1 MTHHGITFIGGG
13 NMATSLVGGLI
24 ADHYPAERITVT
36 DPAADRREWLSQRF
50 GIRTAGDNRAAIE
63 SADVVVLA
71 VKPQVMHEVI
81 AELAATLEQRRPL
94 VVSIAAGVRESDI
107 SRWLGYRG
115 PVVRCMPNTPALL
128 QSGVSVLYPNAQVEP
143 AQRDIA
149 ESILRAVGTVIW
161 IDDEAL
167 MNTVTAISGSGPA
180 YFFRFMEA
188 MEDAAVVRGLE
199 REKARLL
206 VIETA
211 LGAARMALESDD
223 DPGQLRANVTSKGGT
238 TAAALEAFEQ
248 GELGA
253 LVDRAVGA
261 AHDRSVELGE
271 QLGADE

>member
-13 NMATSLVGGLI
+13 NMASSLVGGLV
-24 ADHYPAERITVT
+24 ADRYPAERITVT
-36 DPAADRREWLSQRF
+36 DPGASKRERLSQQF
-50 GIRTAGDNRAAIE
+50 GVRTTDDNRAAVE
-63 SADVVVLA
+63 RADVVVLA
-71 VKPQVMHEVI
+71 VKPQVIREVI
-81 AELAATLEQRRPL
+81 EGIAETLAQRRPL

-107 SRWLGYRG
+107 SRWLGYAG

-128 QSGVSVLYPNAQVEP
+128 QSGVSVLYPNARVDA

-161 IDDEAL
+161 IDDETL
-167 MNTVTAISGSGPA
+167 MNIVTAISGSGPA

-188 MEDAAVVRGLE
+188 MEAAAVARGLE
-199 REKARLL
+199 RDKARLL

-211 LGAARMALESDD
+211 LGAARMALESGD

-238 TAAALEAFEQ
+238 TAAALEVLEQ
-248 GELGA
+248 GGLGA

-271 QLGADE
+271 LLGADE

>member
-36 DPAADRREWLSQRF
+36 DPAADKREWLSQQF
-50 GIRTAGDNRAAIE
+50 GIRTSADNPSAVE

-71 VKPQVMHEVI
+71 VKPQVMREVI
-81 AELAATLEQRRPL
+81 ADLAATLAQCRPL

-107 SRWLGYRG
+107 SRWLGCEG

-128 QSGVSVLYPNAQVEP
+128 QSGVSVLYPNAQVDS

-161 IDDEAL
+161 IDDESL

-188 MEDAAVVRGLE
+188 MEDAAVARGLE

-211 LGAARMALESDD
+211 LGAARMALESDE

-238 TAAALEAFEQ
+238 TAAALEIFEQ
-248 GELGA
+248 GGLGG

-261 AHDRSVELGE
+261 AHDRSIELGE